1 MQHKGTVKLET
12 ERLILRK
19 HVLNDAPAMYK
30 NWASEKE
37 VTEFLSWEPYHSIE
51 DVQKILSE
59 WISQYANNDF
69 YFWTIELKD
78 SGELVGDISVIT
90 IDPNTFS
97 VELGYGIGSRWW
109 GKGIVA
115 ESGKALI
122 RFFFEEVG
130 VNRVYAK
137 HATGNPNS
145 GKAMQKMGMKYEGI
159 IRQSG
164 RCNQGI
170 VDEVYYS
177 ILKNE
182 YFDSKGENNDQ

>member
-1 MQHKGTVKLET
+1 MQHRGTIRLET
-12 ERLILRK
+12 ERLILRR
-19 HVLNDAPAMYK
+19 HEIGDAPAMYN
-30 NWASEKE
+30 NWASEEE
-37 VTEFLSWEPYHSIE
+37 VTKFLSWNPYHSVE
-51 DVQKILSE
+51 EVKQILSE
-59 WISQYANNDF
+59 WVSSYDNKDF

-78 SGELVGDISVIT
+78 NKELVGDISVIK
-90 IDPNTFS
+90 IDQDTSS
-97 VELGYGIGSRWW
+97 VELGYGIGAKWW
-109 GKGIVA
+109 GKGIIA
-115 ESGKALI
+115 EAGKALI
-122 RFFFEEVG
+122 SFFFEEVG

-164 RCNQGI
+164 KCNQGI

-182 YFDSKGENNDQ
+182 YFESRGIINDK

>member
-90 IDPNTFS
+90 IDPDTFS

-182 YFDSKGENNDQ
+182 YFDSKRGK